1 MVFNMMIQLLIVL
14 LCHLLEGWGGGRGGV
29 GVFKFLFCNV
39 SRYSISYCYLFI
51 YFYFVLKYHVKK
63 RRSKNAVRSVIEYF
77 CIAKC

>member
-14 LCHLLEGWGGGRGGV
+14 LCHLLEGWGGV

-51 YFYFVLKYHVKK
+51 YVLLCFKVS
-63 RRSKNAVRSVIEYF
+63 R
-77 CIAKC
+77 